1 MNAKNPAVVVFGSL
15 HYDIIVKGPA
25 RPKKGETVTGSAWY
39 PDCGGKGGNQA
50 VSAAKHGVP
59 SAMIGAV
66 ADDQFGAAL
75 LANLDH
81 HKVDRAFV
89 RTIEGAG
96 SGMSVAIFDS
106 EGDYGAVIVSGSNLE
121 LGNQDVEASR
131 DLFRPGAVLVLQN
144 EVPDAANV
152 LAAVAMKKAG
162 GTVILN
168 AAPARKPSAELE
180 KLIDIVVVNAVE
192 AEALS
197 DVPEVNSLDSA
208 LAAARTLSKTYPV
221 AVVTAGGDGVACVER
236 TSGKETA
243 IPAIK
248 IKLIST
254 HGAGDEFIG
263 VLAAQILQN
272 APIEAALNEANKA
285 AALLVSTPRS

>member
-1 MNAKNPAVVVFGSL
+1 MTEESPAVVVFGSL

-25 RPKKGETVTGSAWY
+25 RPRKGETVTGSAWH
-39 PDCGGKGGNQA
+39 PACGGKGGNQA

-66 ADDQFGAAL
+66 ADDQFGSAL
-75 LANLDH
+75 LENLECNG
-81 HKVDRAFV
+81 VDRSFV
-89 RTIEGAG
+89 RTIKGSG
-96 SGMSVAIFDS
+96 SGMSVAIFDA

-121 LGNQDVEASR
+121 LGDQDVQAAHE
-131 DLFRPGAVLVLQN
+131 LFRPGAVLVLQN

-152 LAAVAMKKAG
+152 AAAAAMKKAG
-162 GTVILN
+162 GSVILN

-180 KLIDIVVVNAVE
+180 SFVDIVVVNAVE
-192 AEALS
+192 AEVLS
-197 DVPEVNSLDSA
+197 DVAEVNSLKSA
-208 LAAARTLSKTYPV
+208 LAAARTLSRTYPI

-236 TSGKETA
+236 DSGKETA

-248 IKLIST
+248 IKLVST

-263 VLAAQILQN
+263 VLAAQLLQR
-272 APIEAALNEANKA
+272 APVEAALEAANKA

>member
-1 MNAKNPAVVVFGSL
+1 MTSKDPAVVVFGSL

-25 RPKKGETVTGSAWY
+25 RPRKGETVTGSAWH

-50 VSAAKHGVP
+50 VSAAKQGVP

-75 LANLDH
+75 LANLERNG
-81 HKVDRAFV
+81 VYSNLV
-89 RTIEGAG
+89 RTISGAG

-121 LGNQDVEASR
+121 LGSQDVEAAK
-131 DLFRPGAVLVLQN
+131 DMFRPGAILVLQN

-152 LAAVAMKKAG
+152 LAASAMKKAG
-162 GTVILN
+162 GRVILN
-168 AAPARKPSAELE
+168 AAPARKPSDALQA
-180 KLIDIVVVNAVE
+180 LVDIVVVNAVE

-197 DVPEVNSLDSA
+197 DVAEVNSLHSA
-208 LAAARTLSKTYPV
+208 LAAARTLVKTYPV

-236 TSGKETA
+236 DNGQETA
-243 IPAIK
+243 IPAIRV
-248 IKLIST
+248 KLVST

-263 VLAAQILQN
+263 VLAAQLLRH
-272 APIEAALNEANKA
+272 APMATALAKANEA
-285 AALLVSTPRS
+285 AALLVSTPRA